1 MKIKIK
7 IFGLGYND
15 YYQASILIYDINNN
29 LIMSKKTYNGV
40 IEVKLKRNNLYK
52 LVIQAPNEIKEKN
65 IYIGKNNCYCF
76 FLKSNLININNQTIT
91 FQLTDYF
98 YDNLKIERG
107 EIILW
112 QR

>member
-7 IFGLGYND
+7 ILGLGYND
-15 YYQASILIYDINNN
+15 YYQASILIYDTNNN
-29 LIMSKKTYNGV
+29 LIINKKTYNGI
-40 IEVKLKRNNLYK
+40 IEVELKKDNLYK
-52 LVIQAPNEIKEKN
+52 LVIQAPNEIKENN
-65 IYIGKNNCYCF
+65 IYIGNNNYYCF

-112 QR
+112 PK